1 MQRAA
6 SASKDSV
13 GSLFSM
19 GFATSVAGL
28 GRCETLLESANSIG
42 YPAAKTETML
52 RCDEVGRSVFFFR
65 FRKWIWRGSSLIG
78 FFLCLIPLEW
88 NKEMNLFRIANRKT
102 IFFFFFVRCNFYGN
116 LFWKFLNI
124 SFEILKFREIELTNW
139 NEKFV

>member
-28 GRCETLLESANSIG
+28 ERCETLLESANSIG

-52 RCDEVGRSVFFFR
+52 RCDEVGRSVFFFA
-65 FRKWIWRGSSLIG
+65 FVSG
-78 FFLCLIPLEW
+78 FDED
-88 NKEMNLFRIANRKT
+88 R
-102 IFFFFFVRCNFYGN
+102 V
-116 LFWKFLNI
+116 
-124 SFEILKFREIELTNW
+124 
-139 NEKFV
+139 